1 MEVRDATEA
10 DVAAITDLYNRY
22 LETTTAAW
30 SERLQTVEERRAWM
44 EHRQGHGF
52 PVLVAHDREHGLA
65 GFASYGTFRGAG
77 MWPGYVHT
85 VEHTIF
91 VAPERCGE
99 GVGHRL
105 MSTLIER
112 ARAGDIHVMV
122 GGIDGDNE
130 GSIRFHEQMGFTEVG
145 RMPEVGRKWGRWL
158 DLVLVQR
165 TIGTGPD

>member
-10 DVAAITDLYNRY
+10 DVAAITQLYNRY

-30 SERLQTVEERRAWM
+30 SERLQTVEERRAWVVQ
-44 EHRQGHGF
+44 RQRDGF
-52 PVLVAHDREHGLA
+52 PVLVAHAADGFA
-65 GFASYGTFRGAG
+65 GFASYGSFRGVG

-91 VAPERCGE
+91 VVPERCGQ
-99 GVGHRL
+99 GVGHLL
-105 MSTLIER
+105 MATLLER
-112 ARAGDIHVMV
+112 ARAGDVHVVV

-130 GSIRFHEQMGFTEVG
+130 GSLRFHQQLGFTEVG

-158 DLVLVQR
+158 DLVLVQK
-165 TIGTGPD
+165 TIEARSG